1 VFLRTQASAAP
12 GRRARPGLR
21 FRGRLRALAGCV
33 AVAAA
38 CAGCGATNPPPPLGK
53 VVSGP
58 IQILVTSQ
66 SVNRVGDPVGVT
78 NYFPATSHAATAV
91 AVLGKLSGPQELVM
105 TWSRVT
111 GAGSQ
116 VLFSQHMMVTSYGR
130 AYTTAVTR
138 GTMPFGTYEVTAS
151 VAGVTRT
158 TEWAVFGPGH
168 TTAADYAT
176 TVAPFAAGHP
186 VAMPRPSR
194 LGHLCDSQDT
204 IAAMPTPND
213 MDLNVSVIC
222 PDTRANKVI
231 RGVVLATMGH
241 NLGLRL
247 IGMMHT
253 EPGGV
258 IAGNFRF
265 NVCSLPQGTDLPG
278 ARLGITTIVYY
289 LGDTRDFTF
298 VAGLPADLHGPDVTI
313 SSSVPAGSPVH
324 PGEKIKLRVTATEPD
339 RLGPQSGI
347 GNVKVFASNRLIRF
361 ARYRKELTGCNMLR
375 SDRVLNITYTVPH
388 EAPKVITVMARTS
401 NIPGSTA
408 MTHISFPFAG

>member
-1 VFLRTQASAAP
+1 
-12 GRRARPGLR
+12 
-21 FRGRLRALAGCV
+21 
-33 AVAAA
+33 
-38 CAGCGATNPPPPLGK
+38 
-53 VVSGP
+53 
-58 IQILVTSQ
+58 
-66 SVNRVGDPVGVT
+66 
-78 NYFPATSHAATAV
+78 
-91 AVLGKLSGPQELVM
+91 
-105 TWSRVT
+105 
-111 GAGSQ
+111 
-116 VLFSQHMMVTSYGR
+116 VTSYGR

-186 VAMPRPSR
+186 VSMPRPR
-194 LGHLCDSQDT
+194 RIDHLCDSQDT

-231 RGVVLATMGH
+231 RGAVLATMGR

-298 VAGLPADLHGPDVTI
+298 VAGLPADLHGPDVAI
-313 SSSVPAGSPVH
+313 SSSVPAGTPVH

-347 GNVKVFASNRLIRF
+347 GNVKVFAERTDRLQHAPRRPGPGYHLHG
-361 ARYRKELTGCNMLR
+361 AERGSEGDHSDGTDEQHPWLDRHDAHQLPVCRLTGIGRACGR
-375 SDRVLNITYTVPH
+375 CCRITRTGR
-388 EAPKVITVMARTS
+388 APCRDQS
-401 NIPGSTA
+401 SRC
-408 MTHISFPFAG
+408 SC